1 MWWVRNRSAGKMNS
15 WVRVRRPVTA
25 DDGQGGQIVTGW
37 TSSNPIPAE
46 TLPIDA
52 RERAI
57 AGGVQLDAS
66 YSLSVRYQSGIE
78 PTYRLER
85 LDPPGRELEILG
97 VRDPDGRKRWLEVEC
112 KEVIT

>member
-15 WVRVRRPVTA
+15 WVRVRRPVAT
-25 DDGQGGQIVTGW
+25 DDGQGGQIITW
-37 TSSNPIPAE
+37 TSGAAIPAE

-57 AGGVQLDAS
+57 AGGVQIDAS
-66 YSLSVRYQSGIE
+66 YSVSVRYQTGIE
-78 PTYRLER
+78 ETYRLER
-85 LDPPGRELEILG
+85 LDPTGRDFEILG
-97 VRDPDGRKRWLEVEC
+97 VRDPDGRKRWLELEC